1 VTLRFL
7 LHGVFR
13 IHNRP
18 GGGSTGR
25 LPLAFLHPLMER
37 SPNQLRATFCLMTPL
52 GTPFFWVPQMQPSS
66 LEPTSVAFELRAADW
81 CTVSGTL
88 VDNET

>member
-1 VTLRFL
+1 MTLRFL

-18 GGGSTGR
+18 GGGKHGR

-37 SPNQLRATFCLMTPL
+37 SPNRLRATFCLMTPL
-52 GTPFFWVPQMQPSS
+52 GTPFFGVPQMQPSS
-66 LEPTSVAFELRAADW
+66 LEPTSVALELRATDW
-81 CTVSGTL
+81 CTVCGTL
-88 VDNET
+88 VDSET